1 MALVLKDR
9 VKETTATVGNGT
21 LSLLGASQGFQDFSS
36 IGIGNTT
43 YYCIQGVAEWEV
55 GLGTVGPGT
64 LSRDVVLASSNGGG
78 LVSFSGGQKDVFC
91 TYPAGKAIGTDIGPV
106 TFSVSSAVPN
116 ATVNVA
122 KIASAVSTTDGDI
135 ALSPKGTG
143 AILAQVPDGTSAG
156 GNKRGGGAV
165 DWQIIR
171 SLSESVASGSGS
183 VISGGFYN
191 KSTADQSV
199 VAGGSANAAT
209 GNGSAIGGGT
219 FNQASGNFS
228 TIGGGDSNIASFAQT
243 FIGGG
248 YNNTASAS
256 LAAVVGGRGNTVS
269 QEYSIIGGGYTNTLQ
284 SIYSFLGGGITNTGS
299 GSYSAL
305 VGGSTNTASGDFS
318 FVGGG
323 STNTAS
329 ASYATLSGGLGST
342 ASGQYSTVSGG
353 RSNTASA
360 TYAAIAGGR
369 LNVASAVNTAIGGG
383 LSNEAIGTYATVAGG
398 ELNVAS
404 GSYSAVLGGYT
415 NTTSGAYAV
424 VGGGQ
429 NHQANSSHSAILGGA
444 YGSTRSVVGYHA
456 FPACL
461 TPVASKAGASQGG
474 LLIIGAVTI
483 SALSTILRSNTSSAG
498 ATNQLILPFNSA
510 YYFKGTVI
518 ATVTGGGDTKS
529 WTFDGQIKKGLTA
542 GSTTLT
548 GSTVTSP
555 YGDAGASTWAVALS
569 ADTTNGGLA
578 VTVTGQA
585 STTIRWACKI
595 ETTEVTF

>member
-21 LSLLGASQGFQDFSS
+21 LSLLGASQGFQGFSS

-43 YYCIQGVAEWEV
+43 YYCIQGVVEWEV

-106 TFSVSSAVPN
+106 TFSVSSVVPN

-135 ALSPKGTG
+135 ALSPKGIG

-305 VGGSTNTASGDFS
+305 VGGGTNTASGDFS

-369 LNVASAVNTAIGGG
+369 LNVASAVNTVIGGG
-383 LSNEAIGTYATVAGG
+383 LSNEAIATYATVAGG

-415 NTTSGAYAV
+415 NSTSGAYAV
-424 VGGGQ
+424 IGGGQ

-474 LLIIGAVTI
+474 LLILGAVTI
-483 SALSTILRSNTSSAG
+483 SALSTILRSNTSSA
-498 ATNQLILPFNSA
+498 TTSNQLRLPFDSA
-510 YYFKGTVI
+510 YYFKGSVI
-518 ATVTGGGDTKS
+518 AAVEGGDSKS
-529 WTFDGQIKKGLTA
+529 WTFDGQIKKGLTNA
-542 GSTTLT
+542 STTLT

-555 YGDAGASTWAVALS
+555 YGDAGASTWTVALS
-569 ADTTNGGLA
+569 ADTTNGCLA

>member
-9 VKETTATVGNGT
+9 VKETTTTQGT
-21 LSLLGASQGFQDFSS
+21 GTITLLGAVQGYQGFSS

-43 YYCIQGVAEWEV
+43 YYCIQSTTDWEV
-55 GLGTVGPGT
+55 GIGTVGAVSLT
-64 LSRDVVLASSNGGG
+64 RDTVLASSNNGS
-78 LVSFSGGQKDVFC
+78 LVGFGSGTKDVFC

-156 GNKRGGGAV
+156 GDKRGGGAV

-248 YNNTASAS
+248 YSNTASAS

-299 GSYSAL
+299 GSYSSL
-305 VGGSTNTASGDFS
+305 VGGNTNIASGDFS

-329 ASYATLSGGLGST
+329 ASYATLSGGLSNT

-369 LNVASAVNTAIGGG
+369 LNVASAVNTVIGGG
-383 LSNEAIGTYATVAGG
+383 LSNEVSGTYSTVAGG
-398 ELNVAS
+398 ELNRINGSYSGALGGYDNTMS
-404 GSYSAVLGGYT
+404 GSYAVI
-415 NTTSGAYAV
+415 
-424 VGGGQ
+424 GGGQ
-429 NHQANSSHSAILGGA
+429 NHQANSSHSAIIGGA

-474 LLIIGAVTI
+474 LLILGAVTI
-483 SALSTILRSNTSSAG
+483 SALSTILRSNTSSA
-498 ATNQLILPFNSA
+498 TTSNQLRLPFDSA
-510 YYFKGTVI
+510 YYFKGSVI
-518 ATVTGGGDTKS
+518 AAVEGGDSKS
-529 WTFDGQIKKGLTA
+529 WTFDGQIKKGLTNA
-542 GSTTLT
+542 STTLV

-555 YGDAGASTWAVALS
+555 YGDAGASTWTVALS
-569 ADTTNGGLA
+569 ADTTNGCLA